1 MMTSDGEMI
10 LKSPQ
15 GDRCSGRTQ
24 SKSPPDT
31 LIMMTN
37 NDGEDDKNN
46 YHKIIT
52 RWSLQRVNTKQAAPW
67 DTPPMWS
74 QRILQLCRWP
84 WAGISKKCHVLQNI
98 CNNVYFNSFIVFTPL
113 WVFLWCDRLILLANV
128 LGHTSQDISFG
139 ILKYNR
145 LFRLAISSDCFE
157 LQQL

>member
-1 MMTSDGEMI
+1 MIAAEGEHKASRPLTHWLWWQIMIAKMTKIIITRSF
-10 LKSPQ
+10 Q
-15 GDRCSGRTQ
+15 GDRCRGWAQ
-24 SKSPPDT
+24 SKPRP
-31 LIMMTN
+31 
-37 NDGEDDKNN
+37 E
-46 YHKIIT
+46 T
-52 RWSLQRVNTKQAAPW
+52 RRRCDLRESC
-67 DTPPMWS
+67 S
-74 QRILQLCRWP
+74 F
-84 WAGISKKCHVLQNI
+84 AGDHEQGFKKKCHVLQNI